1 MSQILLFGDVLTLL
15 FAVGQ
20 ILLSGVEVHRLQG
33 GGLDLPLDVVHHP
46 LHQDVIGHLLGA
58 LPEEFVAV
66 LFEDVLPF
74 RQGDVLH
81 DVLEVHPEDLRLVVG
96 LAAHLFGGLSG
107 QDQDPFLPGGEG
119 VQLQDVGGH
128 HPTLLLP
135 VLAGDPARSQ
145 GVAVLEGGLYEGG
158 APATVT
164 VAVRL
169 VSPRLLLLQRMP
181 ALALLYGCAL

>member
-1 MSQILLFGDVLTLL
+1 MSRILLFVDVLTLL

-20 ILLSGVEVHRLQG
+20 ILLLGAAVHLPQG
-33 GGLDLPLDVVHHP
+33 GGLDLPLDAVHHP

-107 QDQDPFLPGGEG
+107 HDQNPFPLGGEG
-119 VQLQDVGGH
+119 VQLQGVGGP
-128 HPTLLLP
+128 HPILLLP
-135 VLAGDPARSQ
+135 VLAGVPARFQ
-145 GVAVLEGGLYEGG
+145 GVAVLEGGL
-158 APATVT
+158 
-164 VAVRL
+164 
-169 VSPRLLLLQRMP
+169 
-181 ALALLYGCAL
+181 